1 MKFATRKKGFLF
13 VFLSILWRVMKCDG
27 AARITGVRVEVGVNH
42 YEREELRALALQ
54 P

>member
-1 MKFATRKKGFLF
+1 MSVRIVSIFFHHMKFATRKKVFLF

-42 YEREELRALALQ
+42 
-54 P
+54 